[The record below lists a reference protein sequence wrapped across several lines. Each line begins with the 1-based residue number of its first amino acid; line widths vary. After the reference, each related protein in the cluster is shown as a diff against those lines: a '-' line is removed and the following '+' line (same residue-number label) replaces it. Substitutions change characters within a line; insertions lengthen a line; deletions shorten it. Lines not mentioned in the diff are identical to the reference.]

1 MTRYEDSFVL
11 KDEVSKSLI
20 KINNSLQAF
29 NGKLKGAEVQLA
41 AFQKKTESIRN
52 LGKGMQD
59 FGNKMTVGV
68 TLPIIGAMT
77 YASKMGMEF
86 QDAEMR
92 LQTMLGSAEA
102 GTKMFND
109 IVKMGAETPFES
121 KDLLQATNTL
131 LGFGVSEKK
140 VLPLMK
146 QLGDISGGNAERFQA
161 LSLAFAQ
168 VSAAGKLQG
177 QDLLQMINAGFNP
190 LEQIA
195 KRTGKSVGYW
205 KEAMSDGA
213 ITLDMVEQAMKD
225 VTSEGG
231 RFNGMMEKMSKTA
244 SGKLSTMM
252 DNFNTAMAQLGQVLL
267 PYVTKGI
274 EAITAALEKFT
285 KLSPRTQKMILLFG
299 GIAALIGP
307 LLSGFGSFIVII
319 ANAPAALAAMSKGLI
334 FLSGATK
341 AVGTAILSLSKSL
354 MTLLANP
361 VVLTIVGWTAVF
373 AGIAAGIW
381 AVVEAIKTL
390 VGWFQ
395 HLKRMKIPSL
405 RTDNLTQENYQK
417 FAGLQ
422 ASMGEESFSKKY
434 GQNISKQVSSYR
446 QNNIRNTTNNRN
458 NNYNFY
464 GDINSSG
471 SLMLDN
477 ILNKSK
483 NISLLPAN

>member
-29 NGKLKGAEVQLA
+29 DGKLKASQMQLT

-109 IVKMGAETPFES
+109 IVKMGAETPFEA
-121 KDLLQATNTL
+121 KDLLRASTL
-131 LGFGVSEKK
+131 MLNFGVETKK
-140 VLPLMK
+140 VLPYMSM
-146 QLGDISGGNAERFQA
+146 LGDISGGNAERFQ
-161 LSLAFAQ
+161 SLALAFSQ
-168 VSAAGKLQG
+168 VSANGKLQG
-177 QDLLQMINAGFNP
+177 QDLLQMVNAGFNP
-190 LEQIA
+190 LQIISE
-195 KRTGKSVGYW
+195 KTGKSMMQLRG
-205 KEAMSDGA
+205 EMADGA
-213 ITLDMVEQAMKD
+213 ITIDKVVQAMQWA
-225 VTSEGG
+225 TGEGG
-231 RFNGMMEKMSKTA
+231 RFNGMMQKMSKTA

-285 KLSPRTQKMILLFG
+285 KLSPGTQKMILLFG
-299 GIAALIGP
+299 GIAAAVGP
-307 LLSGFGSFIVII
+307 LITIFGSLLVAI
-319 ANAPAALAAMSKGLI
+319 ASAPAAFAALAAGIKIVG
-334 FLSGATK
+334 GAV
-341 AVGTAILSLSKSL
+341 VGLSKSL

-395 HLKRMKIPSL
+395 HLKRMKIPNL

-417 FAGLQ
+417 LAGLQ
-422 ASMGEESFSKKY
+422 ASMGEKSFSEKY

-446 QNNIRNTTNNRN
+446 QNNIRNTTNKRN

-464 GDINSSG
+464 GNINSSG
-471 SLMLDN
+471 SSMLDN
-477 ILNKSK
+477 ILNNS
-483 NISLLPAN
+483 NNVPAFAG

>member
-20 KINNSLQAF
+20 KINNSLEAF

-41 AFQKKTESIRN
+41 AFQKKTESIKN
-52 LGKGMQD
+52 LGKGIQD

-140 VLPLMK
+140 VLPLMR

-285 KLSPRTQKMILLFG
+285 KLSPKTQKMILLFG
-299 GIAALIGP
+299 GIAAAIGP
-307 LLSGFGSFIVII
+307 IITGLGTLVVSISVLNSALL
-319 ANAPAALAAMSKGLI
+319 
-334 FLSGATK
+334 
-341 AVGTAILSLSKSL
+341 
-354 MTLLANP
+354 TLLANP
-361 VVLTIVGWTAVF
+361 VALTIIAWTAVF

-417 FAGLQ
+417 LAGLQ
-422 ASMGEESFSKKY
+422 ASMGEKSFSEKY

-446 QNNIRNTTNNRN
+446 QSNIRNTTNNTTTN
-458 NNYNFY
+458 NNFY
-464 GDINSSG
+464 GNINSSG

-477 ILNKSK
+477 ILNKG
-483 NISLLPAN
+483 NNVPAFAG